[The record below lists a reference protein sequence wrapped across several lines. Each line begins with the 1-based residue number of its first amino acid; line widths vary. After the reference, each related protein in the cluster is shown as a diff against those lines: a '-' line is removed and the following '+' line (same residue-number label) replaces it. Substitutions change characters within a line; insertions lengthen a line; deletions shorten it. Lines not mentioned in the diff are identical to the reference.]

1 MAKYVV
7 AIEWDDVPH
16 LSEKVKAD
24 LYKSYL
30 PHERDARKKG
40 IPAIGAGKIY
50 PIPEDDILVHP
61 FVIPPDWPRVYAL
74 DVGWRKTACIWAAID
89 PIRDIVYLYDEYH
102 ATKEQPYVHTYAIMA
117 RGKWI
122 PGVVDPASDKSN
134 VKDGTKLYGE
144 YQKLGLKL
152 RKADNAV
159 EAGIM
164 KVLLRLAGGRLKV
177 FSTLQGW
184 LSEYRVYSRDKY
196 GKPEKHQEDDYMDA
210 TKYLVASG
218 IQIAAVPPDDFDV
231 QKDSQRSSAKKNMKR
246 QSRDS
251 ITGC

>member
-1 MAKYVV
+1 MAKFVV
-7 AIEWDDVPH
+7 GVEWDDVPH

-30 PHERDARKKG
+30 PHERESRKRG

-50 PIPEDDILVHP
+50 PIPEED
-61 FVIPPDWPRVYAL
+61 FVIHPIKIPPEWPRVFAL
-74 DVGWRKTACIWAAID
+74 DVGWRKTACVWAAID
-89 PIRDIVYLYDEYH
+89 TQTDTVYIYDEYH
-102 ATKEQPYVHTYAIMA
+102 SGQEQPPVHAYAILA

-122 PGVVDPASDKSN
+122 PGVIDPASDKSN
-134 VKDGTKLYGE
+134 VKDGVKLYNE
-144 YQKLGLKL
+144 YKKLGLRL

-159 EAGIM
+159 EAGLM
-164 KVLLRLAGGRLKV
+164 KVLMRLSSGRLKV
-177 FSTLQGW
+177 FSTCTGW
-184 LSEYRVYSRDKY
+184 LSEYRVYRRGKN

-218 IQIAAVPPDDFDV
+218 IQIAEEPPDEMAKYYDKV
-231 QKDSQRSSAKKNMKR
+231 VRAQRS
-246 QSRDS
+246 RDP